1 MRITRESLLSIA
13 RETVAQKLRVDRQ
26 IVAVYLTGSML
37 GDDPS
42 IGGAG
47 DVDLFFVHNSEPAY
61 PREIIR
67 ITDEATLDIAHLNQS
82 VFRQPRRL
90 RADAWLGTFITEH
103 PLVLHDTGHWF
114 EFIQASLSAQFNQPE
129 NVLQRARALSALAR
143 TCWTDMQS
151 EAQTYPRRMLTYLKG
166 LENAANAAAVISG
179 APLTERRFMT
189 GFPERAEALGHAG
202 LYDGLASMLAP
213 QPPAEDAWPGWLD
226 AWKAAL
232 TLARSQ
238 DIMPVRLS
246 ALRQVYYE
254 HAIKSQITDLP
265 ASALWMLWRT
275 WTLAVCYAP
284 AGTPP
289 QEEWLAACDALGL
302 AEQNFAE
309 RVSALDAY
317 LDTVDEALDDW
328 GNEKGVAL

>member
-1 MRITRESLLSIA
+1 MRITRDTLLNMA

-37 GDDPS
+37 SDDPS

-47 DVDLFFVHNSEPAY
+47 DVDLFIVHNSEPAY

-82 VFRQPRRL
+82 IFRQPRRL

-103 PLVLHDTGHWF
+103 PLVLHDTQHWF
-114 EFIQASLSAQFNQPE
+114 EFIQASLSAQFSEPE
-129 NVLQRARALSALAR
+129 NVLQRARGLFSLAR
-143 TCWTDMQS
+143 TCWTDMQI
-151 EAQTYPRRMLTYLKG
+151 EAQTYPRRMWTYLKG
-166 LENAANAAAVISG
+166 LENAANAAAVLNG

-189 GFPERAEALGHAG
+189 SFPERAEALGRAG
-202 LYDGLASMLAP
+202 LYDGLTGLLAP
-213 QPPAEDAWPGWLD
+213 QPPVQEAWPGWLA
-226 AWKAAL
+226 AWKDAL
-232 TLARSQ
+232 SLARSQ
-238 DIMPVRLS
+238 DILPTRLS
-246 ALRQVYYE
+246 PLRQIYYE
-254 HAIKSQITDLP
+254 HAIQAQTQDLP

-275 WTLAVCYAP
+275 WTQAVCCAP

-289 QEEWLAACDALGL
+289 QEEWLAASSALGL
-302 AEQNFAE
+302 AEESFGE

-317 LDTVDEALDDW
+317 LDNIDEILDEW